1 MAIDVDTL
9 QKLQAEPEVAK
20 LDLSWLNLT
29 ENGHPWGM
37 RAKPGK
43 RGLTLDE
50 IEIGPVGEVPEQS
63 TNRSIRARGSVPRND
78 APRVPGSYIGRADVY
93 SQNARLLYE
102 EAVQRQ
108 WSSATDIPWETIEPL
123 PDDIERAMCQLCTF
137 LTEVEFIAGD
147 APGQMLPKINPEYY
161 ETKLFLLSQIM
172 DEARHLDVFR
182 KRALANGGGLMSA
195 TPGDVLRVIIEAKDF
210 TEMSAMMHVFAE
222 GFVQSMFRMGEYIGQ
237 NEAEKRIFRLCGQDE
252 SRHLGFGV
260 MHLKHV
266 MDTEPWRRE
275 EIHHYLDKC
284 EEALSLG
291 SSVDSDAGNY
301 LVESLAILMG
311 GGVDHFDVGMDRAMA
326 VQRKRVNEY
335 MHRLTVAGLG
345 DRRERMYPLLR
356 PFLDPPKN

>member
-9 QKLQAEPEVAK
+9 QKLREESAEPAP
-20 LDLSWLNLT
+20 LDLTWLNLD

-50 IEIGPVGEVPEQS
+50 IEIGPAGEVPVQS
-63 TNRSIRARGSVPRND
+63 DNRAARVRGSVPRHD
-78 APRVPGSYIGRADVY
+78 AMRVPGAYAGRADVY
-93 SQNARLLYE
+93 SENTRLLYE

-108 WSSATDIPWETIEPL
+108 WSSATDIPWEGIQPL

-147 APGQMLPKINPEYY
+147 TPGQWLPKINSEHH
-161 ETKLFLLSQIM
+161 EVKLFLLSQIM

-182 KRALANGGGLMSA
+182 KRAFANGGGLLSSL
-195 TPGDVLRVIIEAKDF
+195 PQDGLRVIIDAKDF
-210 TEMSAMMHVFAE
+210 TEMSAIMHVAAE

-237 NEAEKRIFRLCGQDE
+237 NDAEKRIFRMCGQDE

-260 MHLKHV
+260 MHLKYV
-266 MDTEPWRRE
+266 MDNEPWRRE
-275 EIHHYLDKC
+275 EIHHYLDKV
-284 EEALSLG
+284 ETTLVPDPMNSDGTNFALFEA
-291 SSVDSDAGNY
+291 
-301 LVESLAILMG
+301 LAILMA
-311 GGVDHFDVGMDRAMA
+311 GGVKNLDKGIQMSMQ
-326 VQRKRVNEY
+326 VQKKRVNEY

-345 DRRERMYPLLR
+345 DRRQRMSPMLR
-356 PFLDPPKN
+356 QFLDN